1 MHWYEILV
9 LIFYFLALG
18 YLFLYSLGQLHLT
31 LKYLKA
37 KKTKSIKPPKLVE
50 YPAVTIQLP
59 VYNEKYVIKR
69 LIDAVCRIDYPK
81 NLLEIQVLDDSNDET
96 TALAEERINH
106 YKSQGIDIKLIQRP
120 VRDNFKAGALA
131 YGLDRAKGEFIA
143 IFDADFLPPK
153 DFLEKT
159 IPYFAEKGI
168 GMVQTR
174 WGHINRDF
182 SFFTKMQAFG
192 LDAHFSVEQIGRN
205 SVKSFINFNGTG
217 GVWRKTCIETSG
229 GWSADTLTEDLDLS
243 YRAQLK
249 GWQFKY
255 LESVESPAE
264 LPILMPAI
272 KSQQYRW
279 NKGAAE
285 TSRKNLKKVY
295 QQKLPF
301 ATKVHATFHLLN
313 SSVFLMLL
321 VVGILS
327 LPLLL
332 IKFNHPQLDL
342 LFKIANLF
350 LIGFFSIAYY
360 FWVASKKAPFTT
372 IKENFIKTFVSFM
385 TVSMGLSLHNGIAVL
400 EGFLGHKT
408 PFIRTPK
415 FNSSND
421 DAGNKDNSYV
431 KYKLELSTFAEL
443 FLGFYF
449 IAAMVLGVYLKD
461 YGMFIFHAMLAIGFI
476 TVFYQS
482 FRLIWHARE

>member
-1 MHWYEILV
+1 MYWYEFAV
-9 LIFYFLALG
+9 LIFYFIALG

-31 LKYLKA
+31 IKYLKA
-37 KKTKSIKPPKLVE
+37 KKSVPTTPPKLVD
-50 YPAVTIQLP
+50 YPKVTIQLP

-69 LIDAVCRIDYPK
+69 LIDSVCQIDYPK
-81 NLLEIQVLDDSNDET
+81 GTLEIQVLDDSDDET
-96 TALAEERINH
+96 TEFAIERISF
-106 YKSQGIDIKLIQRP
+106 YKKQGIDIKLVRRP
-120 VRDNFKAGALA
+120 ERINFKAGALA
-131 YGLDRAKGEFIA
+131 YGLERASGELIA
-143 IFDADFLPPK
+143 IFDADFLPTT
-153 DFLEKT
+153 DFLMKT
-159 IPYFAEKGI
+159 VPHFANQKI

-182 SFFTKMQAFG
+182 SFFTRMQAFG
-192 LDAHFSVEQIGRN
+192 LDAHFSVEQTGRN
-205 SVKSFINFNGTG
+205 SVHSFINFNGTG
-217 GVWRKTCIETSG
+217 GVWRKSCIENSG

-243 YRAQLK
+243 YRAQIK

-285 TSRKNLKKVY
+285 TSKKNLKKVY

-301 ATKVHATFHLLN
+301 ITKLHATFHLLN

-321 VVGILS
+321 IVGILS

-350 LIGFFSIAYY
+350 LVGFFSIAFY
-360 FWVASKKAPFTT
+360 FWVAAKRAPFTK

-400 EGFLGHKT
+400 EGFLGRKT

-415 FNSSND
+415 FNATND
-421 DAGNKDNSYV
+421 NAGNKNNSYV
-431 KYKLELSTFAEL
+431 NYKLEFSTLAEL
-443 FLGFYF
+443 LLGIYF
-449 IAAMVLGVYLKD
+449 VAAMILGIYLQD
-461 YGMFIFHAMLAIGFI
+461 YGMFLFHAMLAIGFI
-476 TVFYQS
+476 TVSYQS
-482 FRLIWHARE
+482 FRLLWHAS

>member
-1 MHWYEILV
+1 MYWYEIIV
-9 LIFYFLALG
+9 LIIYFLALG
-18 YLFLYSLGQLHLT
+18 FLFIYSLGQLHLT
-31 LKYLKA
+31 IKYLKA
-37 KKTKSIKPPKLVE
+37 KKSTSVTPSKMVDYPK
-50 YPAVTIQLP
+50 VTIQLP
-59 VYNEKYVIKR
+59 VFNEKYVIKR
-69 LIDAVCRIDYPK
+69 LIDAVCQINYPK
-81 NLLEIQVLDDSNDET
+81 NLLEIQVLDDSTDET
-96 TALAEERINH
+96 TILAEERISYYNNL
-106 YKSQGIDIKLIQRP
+106 GVDIKFIQRP
-120 VRDNFKAGALA
+120 DRKSFKAGALA
-131 YGLDRAKGEFIA
+131 YGLERAKGEFLA
-143 IFDADFLPPK
+143 IFDADFLPAK
-153 DFLEKT
+153 NFLEQT
-159 IPYFAEKGI
+159 IPYFSDDKI

-192 LDAHFSVEQIGRN
+192 LDAHFSVEQTGRN
-205 SVKSFINFNGTG
+205 SVHSFINFNGTG
-217 GVWRKTCIETSG
+217 GVWRKDCIKDAG

-243 YRAQLK
+243 YRAQIK

-255 LESVESPAE
+255 LEAIESPAE

-285 TSRKNLKKVY
+285 TSKKNLKKVY

-301 ATKVHATFHLLN
+301 TTKLHATFHLLN

-321 VVGILS
+321 IVGILS

-360 FWVASKKAPFTT
+360 FWVAAKRAPFTK
-372 IKENFIKTFVSFM
+372 IKENFFKIFVSFM

-400 EGFLGHKT
+400 EGFFGHKT

-415 FNSSND
+415 FNATNEN
-421 DAGNKDNSYV
+421 AGDKNNSYI
-431 KYKLELSTFAEL
+431 KYKLNFSTLVELL
-443 FLGFYF
+443 LGIYF
-449 IAAMVLGVYLKD
+449 ISAMIVGVFLKD
-461 YGMFIFHAMLAIGFI
+461 YGMLLFHAMLAIGFI
-476 TVFYQS
+476 TVSYQS
-482 FRLIWHARE
+482 FRLLWHAS

>member
-1 MHWYEILV
+1 MYWYEFIV

-31 LKYLKA
+31 IKYLKA
-37 KKTKSIKPPKLVE
+37 KKTVPASPAELVE
-50 YPAVTIQLP
+50 YPNVTIQLP
-59 VYNEKYVIKR
+59 VFNEKYVIKR
-69 LIDAVCRIDYPK
+69 LIDAISQINYPK
-81 NLLEIQVLDDSNDET
+81 NALEIQVLDDSTDET
-96 TALAEERINH
+96 TEYAEERISY
-106 YKSQGIDIKLIQRP
+106 YKNQGIDIKLIKRLE
-120 VRDNFKAGALA
+120 RNNFKAGALA
-131 YGLDRAKGEFIA
+131 YGLERAKGEFIA
-143 IFDADFLPPK
+143 IFDADFLPTRN
-153 DFLEKT
+153 FLEKT
-159 IPYFAEKGI
+159 VPHFTDKNI

-174 WGHINRDF
+174 WGHINRNF

-192 LDAHFSVEQIGRN
+192 LDAHFSIEQTARN
-205 SVKSFINFNGTG
+205 SVHSFINFNGTAG
-217 GVWRKTCIETSG
+217 IWRRSCIEDAG

-243 YRAQLK
+243 YRAQIK

-272 KSQQYRW
+272 KTQQYRW

-285 TSRKNLKKVY
+285 TSKKNLSKVY

-301 ATKVHATFHLLN
+301 ITKLHATFHLLN

-360 FWVASKKAPFTT
+360 FWIASKRAPFTK
-372 IKENFIKTFVSFM
+372 IKENFIKTFISFM
-385 TVSMGLSLHNGIAVL
+385 TISMGLSLHNGIAVL
-400 EGFLGHKT
+400 EGFLGRKT

-415 FNSSND
+415 FNATND
-421 DAGNKDNSYV
+421 DAGDKNNSYT
-431 KYKLELSTFAEL
+431 KYKLDLSTLAEL
-443 FLGFYF
+443 LLGIYF
-449 IAAMVLGVYLKD
+449 IAAMILGVYLQD
-461 YGMFIFHAMLAIGFI
+461 YGLFLFHAMLAIGFI
-476 TVFYQS
+476 TVSYQS
-482 FRLIWHARE
+482 FRLIWHAS

>member
-1 MHWYEILV
+1 MYWYEIIV

-31 LKYLKA
+31 IKYLKA
-37 KKTKSIKPPKLVE
+37 KKTAPVAPAELVE
-50 YPAVTIQLP
+50 YPSVTIQLP
-59 VYNEKYVIKR
+59 VFNEKYVIKR
-69 LIDAVCRIDYPK
+69 LIDAVSQINYPN

-96 TALAEERINH
+96 TEIAEERISH
-106 YKSQGIDIKLIQRP
+106 YKNQGIDIKLIRRP
-120 VRDNFKAGALA
+120 ERSNFKAGALA
-131 YGLDRAKGEFIA
+131 YGLEIAKGEFIA
-143 IFDADFLPPK
+143 IFDADFLPAQN
-153 DFLEKT
+153 FLEKT
-159 IPYFAEKGI
+159 VPHFSDKNI

-174 WGHINRDF
+174 WGHINRNF

-192 LDAHFSVEQIGRN
+192 LDAHFSIEQTARN
-205 SVKSFINFNGTG
+205 SVHSFINFNGTAG
-217 GVWRKTCIETSG
+217 IWRKSCIEDAG

-243 YRAQLK
+243 YRAQIK

-255 LESVESPAE
+255 LESIESPAE

-272 KSQQYRW
+272 KTQQYRW

-285 TSRKNLKKVY
+285 TSKKNLKKVY

-301 ATKVHATFHLLN
+301 ITKLHATFHLLN

-321 VVGILS
+321 VVGVLS

-332 IKFNHPQLDL
+332 IRFHHPQLDL

-360 FWVASKKAPFTT
+360 FWIASKRAPFTK
-372 IKENFIKTFVSFM
+372 IKENFIKTFISFM

-400 EGFLGHKT
+400 EGFLGRKT

-415 FNSSND
+415 FNSTND
-421 DAGNKDNSYV
+421 NAGNKNNSYT
-431 KYKLELSTFAEL
+431 KYKLDLSTLAEL
-443 FLGFYF
+443 FLGIYF
-449 IAAMVLGVYLKD
+449 IAAMILGVYLQE
-461 YGMFIFHAMLAIGFI
+461 YGLFLFHAMLAIGFI
-476 TVFYQS
+476 TVSYQS
-482 FRLIWHARE
+482 FRLIWDAS